1 MKSILILSLTIL
13 SLNTFAQSTKAVQA
27 VVPESAQITKNHKR
41 MKKEEAAKKAAEAP
55 CDTKEDVL
63 KKLEEKKKASTESGK
78 GFSLQGKTD
87 TGCTIK

>member
-1 MKSILILSLTIL
+1 MKKLVILSLML
-13 SLNTFAQSTKAVQA
+13 VSVSAFSQSTKAVRA
-27 VVPESAQITKNHKR
+27 VVPESAQINK
-41 MKKEEAAKKAAEAP
+41 AKKTADAKAATAEAP

-63 KKLEEKKKASTESGK
+63 KKLEEKKKAAAETGK

>member
-1 MKSILILSLTIL
+1 MKKLVILSLML
-13 SLNTFAQSTKAVQA
+13 VSVSAFSQSTKAVRA
-27 VVPESAQITKNHKR
+27 VVPESAQINK
-41 MKKEEAAKKAAEAP
+41 AKKTADAKTAAAEAP

-63 KKLEEKKKASTESGK
+63 KKLEEKKKAAAETGK